1 MGCFEACLDFQ
12 AGNPDYASLKKDDW
26 MLDISGYICLG
37 KSSRWQWKS
46 TDSVMCEQSSSAN
59 VWTAS
64 FWKGTILTCSG
75 QELEPYTKYH
85 PFDFEDRICWFKHH
99 MAIHDTSQYI
109 AIHHNT
115 MQLAKRA
122 RTDTELPVWSGDS
135 LEQWNRTARKAQ
147 RRARKLVLASL
158 ELSRRSSNVWILVI
172 FCKLL

>member
-1 MGCFEACLDFQ
+1 MLWGMLGLSSRKSRLCKPQKGRLD
-12 AGNPDYASLKKDDW
+12 A
-26 MLDISGYICLG
+26 GYIWDIYALA
-37 KSSRWQWKS
+37 SRVVGNGSRQTLWCVS
-46 TDSVMCEQSSSAN
+46 QSSSAN

-122 RTDTELPVWSGDS
+122 RTDTELPVWSGR
-135 LEQWNRTARKAQ
+135 LTGTVEQDCEEGPAQSPEAR
-147 RRARKLVLASL
+147 SWH
-158 ELSRRSSNVWILVI
+158 LSSWAGAVRMSGYL
-172 FCKLL
+172 